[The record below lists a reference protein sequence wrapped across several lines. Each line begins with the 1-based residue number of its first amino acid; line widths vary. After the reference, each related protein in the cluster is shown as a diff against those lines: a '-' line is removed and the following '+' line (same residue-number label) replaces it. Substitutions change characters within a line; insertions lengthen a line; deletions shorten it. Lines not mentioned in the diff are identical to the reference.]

1 MSDPKEAPEIR
12 HRLPDRLFHWAM
24 ALAVFVLGATAF
36 LPILGVKF
44 EWVPIHWPAG
54 AVLTIAVVYH
64 IYRVVVV
71 HGLQAMSPGTDD
83 VREMARNLRNA
94 ATDDLAPSK
103 YDAMQKGFHAAAAV
117 TILVLLGTGLV
128 MLAKIDTAFWN
139 RNPQILTDQTWGVIY
154 VLHGVASMVI
164 LFLVLIHIYFALI
177 PEHRA
182 FLKAM
187 IAGWGP
193 GHARGNHQ

>member
-1 MSDPKEAPEIR
+1 MSDLKEVPEIR
-12 HRLPDRLFHWAM
+12 HRLPDRLFHWTM
-24 ALAVFVLGATAF
+24 ALAVIVLGATAF

-54 AVLTIAVVYH
+54 VVLTLSVLYH
-64 IYRVVVV
+64 LYRVLMV
-71 HGLQAMSPGTDD
+71 HGVRGMAPATDD
-83 VREMARNLRNA
+83 VREMVRAVRNA
-94 ATDDLAPSK
+94 GTGDLAPSK
-103 YDAMQKGFHAAAAV
+103 YDALQKGFHASAAV

-128 MLAKIDTAFWN
+128 MLAKIDTVFWN

-154 VLHGVASMVI
+154 VLHGAASMVL

-187 IAGWGP
+187 IAGRGP
-193 GHARGNHQ
+193 GNARGSHR